1 MWLCDHCFFQNQIIF
16 ISGSDLK
23 TCIAKYSHHLGS
35 SSSYVNA
42 FNIKSC
48 SFQSLW
54 KWLVRISELGTPKRP
69 WGGCWKVQP
78 FQEPM
83 HWGYQAYFLG
93 LCFTESDPSDLPSNI
108 SLICILYIYIYVC
121 KGFNDHDQGM
131 IIPLIYGTVP
141 LSLHLM
147 VTQWLNVFFL
157 KNQFPFSLAD
167 LHYELMVFDGYTMI
181 KCYDPVIRREQTSV
195 FGIHIPNK
203 YSLFN
208 GEPR

>member
-1 MWLCDHCFFQNQIIF
+1 MISLPLCACRILLSCEWLNLSLCSSLTFKVRSMGDHLQPSQISYVTMWSLFFQNQIIF

-108 SLICILYIYIYVC
+108 SLICILYIYIYIYVC

-147 VTQWLNVFFL
+147 VTQWLNVFF
-157 KNQFPFSLAD
+157 F
-167 LHYELMVFDGYTMI
+167 
-181 KCYDPVIRREQTSV
+181 
-195 FGIHIPNK
+195 
-203 YSLFN
+203 
-208 GEPR
+208 